1 MALVDALAVPNPQV
15 VDTFGQP
22 GVDGECTHS
31 HGLDLVAGRAQALPK
46 KPNNNDNNNENNEM
60 RKENQAHA
68 NQSAASIDRLY

>member
-31 HGLDLVAGRAQALPK
+31 HGLDLVAWRAQALPK
-46 KPNNNDNNNENNEM
+46 SQIIMIIITRIM
-60 RKENQAHA
+60 R
-68 NQSAASIDRLY
+68 